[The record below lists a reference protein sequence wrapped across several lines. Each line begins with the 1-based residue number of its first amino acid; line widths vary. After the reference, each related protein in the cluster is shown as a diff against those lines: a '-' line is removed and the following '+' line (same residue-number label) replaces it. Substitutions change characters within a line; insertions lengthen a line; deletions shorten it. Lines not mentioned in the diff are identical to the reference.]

1 MAQAQQHSLYG
12 GQAVIEGV
20 MIRGRHVYSVAA
32 RHPTGVIK
40 TITRPVPT
48 WSVNRFRRIPFI
60 RGTLVLS
67 ESLIVGMRALTWS
80 AQVSSGETEDDE
92 QPIPPIALAITLA
105 LSLVLGI
112 GLFFI
117 LPLLLTHGY
126 VDRFTDNFTLSNT
139 AQGILSNTA
148 EGILRLAVFFAY
160 LTLIGLMPSIKR
172 VFGYHAAEHMA
183 VHTQEARLPL
193 ENENVRLFPAAHPR
207 CGTAFLLTVMIV
219 SIIVFAFLGTP
230 DLPWRIASRIVLIPV
245 IAGVSYEVIR
255 MNAAHAGN
263 ALVRAGTLPSLALQS
278 MTTRPPD
285 DGQIEVAIAAMNA
298 AVEGDAAA
306 EAAGAGA
313 GSPPD
318 VVHRGCGC

>member
-1 MAQAQQHSLYG
+1 MAQAQQYSVYG

-67 ESLIVGMRALTWS
+67 ESLVVGMRALTWS
-80 AQVSSGETEDDE
+80 AQVSSGETEEDE
-92 QPIPPIALAITLA
+92 QPIPPIAMALTLA
-105 LSLVLGI
+105 TSLVLGI

-117 LPLLLTHGY
+117 LPLLITHGY
-126 VDRFTDNFTLSNT
+126 VDRFTDNS
-139 AQGILSNTA
+139 ILSNTA
-148 EGILRLAVFFAY
+148 EGVLRLAVFFAY
-160 LTLIGLMPSIKR
+160 LTVIGLMPSIRR
-172 VFGYHAAEHMA
+172 VFGYHAAEHMT
-183 VHTQEARLPL
+183 VHAQEARLPL
-193 ENENVRLFPAAHPR
+193 ERDNIRLFPAAHPR

-230 DLPWRIASRIVLIPV
+230 DLPIRIASRIVLIPV
-245 IAGVSYEVIR
+245 IAGISYEVIR

-263 ALVRAGTLPSLALQS
+263 ALVRASTLPSLALQS

-298 AVEGDAAA
+298 AVEGDAQA
-306 EAAGAGA
+306 EAAGTGA
-313 GSPPD
+313 GSPSD
-318 VVHRGCGC
+318 LVHRGCGC

>member
-1 MAQAQQHSLYG
+1 MAQAQQYSVYG

-40 TITRPVPT
+40 TITRPIPT
-48 WSVNRFRRIPFI
+48 WSVNPFRRIPFI

-67 ESLIVGMRALTWS
+67 ESLIVGMRALSWS

-92 QPIPPIALAITLA
+92 EPIPPLMMALTLA
-105 LSLVLGI
+105 TSLVLGI

-117 LPLLLTHGY
+117 LPLLITHGY
-126 VDRFTDNFTLSNT
+126 VDRFTDNS
-139 AQGILSNTA
+139 IVSNTA
-148 EGILRLAVFFAY
+148 EGVLRLAVFFAY

-193 ENENVRLFPAAHPR
+193 ENANVRLFPAAHPR

-219 SIIVFAFLGTP
+219 SIVVFAFLGTP
-230 DLPWRIASRIVLIPV
+230 DLPIRIASRIVLIPL

-263 ALVRAGTLPSLALQS
+263 ALVRASTLPSLALQS

-298 AVEGDAAA
+298 AVEGDAQA
-306 EAAGAGA
+306 EAAGTGA

-318 VVHRGCGC
+318 IIHRGCGC